1 MIKYDKIKYMQFKVP
16 KFLEREP
23 LIVGPLS
30 FKQFLYFGA
39 AALILFLL
47 HYLVPFYLFLILL
60 IILVGLAFSLAFV
73 KIEGV
78 PMPTV
83 ILQSFGFIFTSKM
96 YLWQKKEGLKS
107 VEVIAREKKG
117 KKEQEI
123 PLKISPKSGIRR
135 LQSKIE
141 GGY

>member
-1 MIKYDKIKYMQFKVP
+1 MIEYIKVMQFKVP
-16 KFLEREP
+16 KFLGREP

-30 FKQFLYFGA
+30 FKQFLYFGV

-47 HYLVPFYLFLILL
+47 HYVVQFYIFLIFLV
-60 IILVGLAFSLAFV
+60 ILVGLAFSLAFV

-78 PMPTV
+78 PIPTF
-83 ILQSFGFIFTSKM
+83 ILQSFGFVFTPKM

-107 VEVIAREKKG
+107 IELITRKK
-117 KKEQEI
+117 KEEKEQEM